1 MTKKKQG
8 TAPAPDPLVKMHEDL
23 MIQYN
28 NLSMEMEEQLKEGG
42 GKLSEST
49 YSDLDWQNRIDRDYL
64 WVRTSGA
71 ENNQFKFMTKEI
83 IDMYAD
89 MVDYMYVYSPLVGRV
104 VKVKSQFTFAL
115 DFSITSQNNEQVE
128 KIQKGLNKQAVFSH
142 KAIVAIDKSLMRSG
156 NVFFAIWKDK
166 QQIRA
171 WPNREIRDIVLDK
184 DDSDRPLFYIRT
196 WQDQDGK
203 SHKKAYPSIYTLPTE
218 IPKDKMLLSYAG
230 NSYEVDTSIT
240 VYHMTEEKDLKS
252 KFALSPLISTCRWT
266 KPHEKF
272 LEDFAAIV
280 AAYRKYSHMM
290 TTKGGAAQVS
300 ALSGQFAGNQSY
312 MGTALQSNPA
322 GSMVIASEGNEL
334 KTIDAGSGKIIGIEG
349 ARSLLMNICAASGV
363 PETFL
368 TMDPSTGN
376 LATSKEI
383 SPVFIMLIQER
394 QTAWKDAFEE
404 MFEYMLESDDF
415 EVSFPPIRDNI
426 NAYIENVNKL
436 AFDNAGNWKGTFKPK
451 DYIKASHEALEWKL
465 PDDSALDELV
475 AAFEENVEAV
485 PEEPTTST
493 NPFIP
498 GQPARNPLDNI
509 AIAAQELA
517 EAVRLKEAD
526 DTQWITIGGQ
536 HIPIKQ
542 GQSKSDAV
550 KQALGD
556 KSKSGG
562 KSGSSTPKAG
572 GDASSKSPTTITP
585 SKSPSEDGDK
595 TLIKAMTKASNRDVG
610 TKMALET
617 EKNLA
622 EHTAYGKTFADN
634 DDINNYTSTGYAKIN
649 YDLREGKAAGANAKQ
664 IAGLDKMIAGSPK
677 LPEGTV
683 LYRGVGERGVNL
695 MMGMKPGDTC
705 DDKGFQSFSTSPFN
719 ANAFT
724 TRLASGGKETKVMI
738 RAITTGKENGLVI
751 GGGEHE
757 VLMPRGSG
765 WKVVSNT
772 PVKQGRLTTHV
783 ITVVPR

>member
-1 MTKKKQG
+1 MTKKKQE
-8 TAPAPDPLVKMHEDL
+8 AAPDPLVKMHEEL
-23 MIQYN
+23 MIKYN
-28 NLSMEMEEQLKEGG
+28 NLSMEMEERFREG

-115 DFSITSQNNEQVE
+115 DFSITSQTNGQVE

-230 NSYEVDTSIT
+230 NTYEVDTSIT
-240 VYHMTEEKDLKS
+240 VYHMTEEKDLKT

-363 PETFL
+363 PETYL

-376 LATSKEI
+376 LATAKEI

-404 MFEYMLESDDF
+404 IFEYMLESSDF
-415 EVSFPPIRDNI
+415 EVSFPPIRDNV
-426 NAYIENVNKL
+426 NAYIDNVNKL
-436 AFDNAGNWKGTFKPK
+436 AFDNAGNWKGTFRAK

-465 PDDSALDELV
+465 PDDAELEELV
-475 AAFEENVEAV
+475 TAFEEKVEAV
-485 PEEPTTST
+485 PEEPATT
-493 NPFIP
+493 NPFAP
-498 GQPARNPLDNI
+498 GNPLDNI

-526 DTQWITIGGQ
+526 EGNWITINGVHIQIKDGESTADAFKRTTGKDLSGDGG
-536 HIPIKQ
+536 
-542 GQSKSDAV
+542 GSSN
-550 KQALGD
+550 
-556 KSKSGG
+556 SGG
-562 KSGSSTPKAG
+562 VSYGKGKPLSET
-572 GDASSKSPTTITP
+572 TP
-585 SKSPSEDGDK
+585 SEAYENAELAENYVEGTDAGYLIGKHYITTNSRNQKKYVHELKVIPLSDIEKTSEDILDKKPIYKDLTTQAPPVDVTQLENGKYRLFNGHRRYQSAIARGDK
-595 TLIKAMTKASNRDVG
+595 TIFVEQIHLRNDVMMKG
-610 TKMALET
+610 
-617 EKNLA
+617 
-622 EHTAYGKTFADN
+622 
-634 DDINNYTSTGYAKIN
+634 
-649 YDLREGKAAGANAKQ
+649 
-664 IAGLDKMIAGSPK
+664 DK
-677 LPEGTV
+677 
-683 LYRGVGERGVNL
+683 
-695 MMGMKPGDTC
+695 
-705 DDKGFQSFSTSPFN
+705 
-719 ANAFT
+719 
-724 TRLASGGKETKVMI
+724 
-738 RAITTGKENGLVI
+738 
-751 GGGEHE
+751 
-757 VLMPRGSG
+757 
-765 WKVVSNT
+765 
-772 PVKQGRLTTHV
+772 
-783 ITVVPR
+783 